1 MTMLS
6 AERSGLANLEWDEGF
21 AMPVADSHNKQLE
34 KQVSY
39 SELDIKQVKR
49 NYLSSV
55 FSLLCSTTCIGL

>member
-39 SELDIKQVKR
+39 SELDIKQVKTQ
-49 NYLSSV
+49 LFK
-55 FSLLCSTTCIGL
+55 FSIQSFM